1 MIKKIAISAFI
12 IAALFIFIGCAQ
24 KQPSE
29 VKKPLETAEET
40 PSTAEEP
47 VNQVATGISDINTV
61 EDELDTSDL
70 ENLDDV
76 LADIE
81 NI

>member
-29 VKKPLETAEET
+29 VKKPIETAET

-47 VNQVATGISDINTV
+47 VNQVATGISDINIV

>member
-1 MIKKIAISAFI
+1 MIKKIVISAFI

-29 VKKPLETAEET
+29 VKKPLEIAEVPQTANQ
-40 PSTAEEP
+40 P
-47 VNQVATGISDINTV
+47 VNEVAAGISDINAV
-61 EDELDTSDL
+61 EGELDTSDL
-70 ENLDDV
+70 EDLDDA